1 MKKQIKCWA
10 EELYEEFNFYDYK
23 GAFVIAK
30 TEKEKKEIAN
40 KHKSLSDQRLKEAK
54 KRGLIVVP
62 EDFFLITSDTEESV
76 DAEIKRNEEVGFLD
90 RKELKHQ
97 SIPLLSH
104 HLMLE
109 KVLENNR
116 VLF

>member
-1 MKKQIKCWA
+1 MKMESKMKKQIKCWA

-23 GAFVIAK
+23 GSFVIAK

-76 DAEIKRNEEVGFLD
+76 DAEIKRNEEVKKTISSSYVSTPKKTK
-90 RKELKHQ
+90 RKDIKGYG
-97 SIPLLSH
+97 
-104 HLMLE
+104 
-109 KVLENNR
+109 
-116 VLF
+116 